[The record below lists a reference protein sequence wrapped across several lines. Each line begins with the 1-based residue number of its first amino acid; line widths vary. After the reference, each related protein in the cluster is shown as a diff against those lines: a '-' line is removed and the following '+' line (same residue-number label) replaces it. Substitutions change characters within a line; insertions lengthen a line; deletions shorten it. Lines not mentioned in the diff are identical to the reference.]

1 MSFLAITSACNDPGL
16 IPILVVVKR
25 ILSLLQ
31 IIGPILALV
40 MMSINLAMLVKNP
53 DDKKAL
59 PKVRNSAIA
68 LVVLFMVPVI
78 VNAFFALLDDSTTLS
93 SCWNSAT
100 SYSTNS
106 QYVPIDSTST
116 PSTIYSDPSDYE

>member
-1 MSFLAITSACNDPGL
+1 MEQNNQLTGY
-16 IPILVVVKR
+16 
-25 ILSLLQ
+25 
-31 IIGPILALV
+31 
-40 MMSINLAMLVKNP
+40 
-53 DDKKAL
+53 KKAL

-93 SCWNSAT
+93 SCWNSDT

-116 PSTIYSDPSDYE
+116 PSSIYSDPSDYE